1 MAFRI
6 LPRGSGEYYELL
18 RAGKECGRHYVSR
31 TEQYKGRA
39 RAAGGWSRQVRG
51 WPEPIRND
59 LGESDGRR
67 TDARRSAPERR
78 RSGAG
83 GSAARRAGP
92 PGNGV
97 GGGLARWATTAHAA
111 SGAWPVR
118 SDRDPAECTTRWVG
132 PGRSA
137 ELPCGGHGAGAGS
150 RGRRNSQPGEAET
163 GPACARRTAAGARPV
178 RGRRTWPATPE
189 RAGRVGTARV
199 DQVRAGAR
207 GRHRPGSPSR
217 GSGSVEPAR
226 LRRAGGTGVAGAG

>member
-1 MAFRI
+1 M
-6 LPRGSGEYYELL
+6 
-18 RAGKECGRHYVSR
+18 
-31 TEQYKGRA
+31 
-39 RAAGGWSRQVRG
+39 
-51 WPEPIRND
+51 RND
-59 LGESDGRR
+59 PGESDGRK

-83 GSAARRAGP
+83 GSAARWAGP
-92 PGNGV
+92 SWHGV

-111 SGAWPVR
+111 SGAWPAR
-118 SDRDPAECTTRWVG
+118 PDRDPAECTTRWVG

-217 GSGSVEPAR
+217 GSGSTAARGGERAWQVRAKPAR
-226 LRRAGGTGVAGAG
+226 STSKN